1 MNMKRWI
8 IGLILVALAV
18 GGYFIYQHYTTDP
31 SEESRY
37 RMGKVERGDVVQTVR
52 ATGTIQP
59 IRLVQVGTQVNG
71 PIRKLYVDYNSC
83 VKAGDLVAQI
93 DPTTYEARLAQDQAN
108 LAQSQANIEQTQ
120 AKLTQAEKELERAR
134 KLTAREMISQADL
147 DNATATRDGL
157 VAQLK
162 VVQAAVA
169 QAEASLRLS
178 KANLGYTTISS
189 PVDGVVIARNVSE
202 GQTVVASMTAQVLF
216 QIATDLKKI
225 QVEASIPEADIGN
238 VALGQRVTFTVDA
251 FDTTFTGT
259 VSQIRMAA
267 VTVQNVVT
275 YPVVIQADNPDNK
288 LFPSMTAD
296 IVCEVARHE
305 NVLKIPNAALRFK
318 PEEEKKAKNGKTE
331 KAEKERHGTKKKAPK
346 EERGPT
352 IWTEKPDQSGIK
364 PTFVTLGITD
374 GAFTELKDAGALA
387 EGQEIIIGMQ
397 AVTDKDKTVNP
408 FTPQMPGARRIQR

>member
-1 MNMKRWI
+1 MKRWI
-8 IGLILVALAV
+8 IGIVLVAIAV
-18 GGYFIYQHYTTDP
+18 TGYFAIRYY
-31 SEESRY
+31 SESKSKESRY
-37 RMGKVERGDVVQTVR
+37 KTAPVERGDVVQTVR

-71 PIRKLYVDYNSC
+71 PIRKLYVDYNSQ

-108 LAQSQANIEQTQ
+108 LIQSQANVEQT
-120 AKLTQAEKELERAR
+120 KVRLTQAEKELERAN

-147 DNATATRDGL
+147 DTAVATRDAL
-157 VAQLK
+157 LAQLK

-216 QIATDLKKI
+216 LIATDLRRI

-238 VALGQRVTFTVDA
+238 IALGQRVTFTVDA
-251 FDTTFTGT
+251 FDLVFTGAVT
-259 VSQIRMAA
+259 QIRMAA

-275 YPVVIQADNPDNK
+275 YPVVIQADNPGTK

-305 NVLKIPNAALRFK
+305 NVLRIPNAALRFK
-318 PEEEKKAKNGKTE
+318 PEEKDKTAKNGKDNN
-331 KAEKERHGTKKKAPK
+331 AP
-346 EERGPT
+346 RRRARLDQ
-352 IWTEKPDQSGIK
+352 KPRLWIQTPDGNGVK
-364 PTFVTLGITD
+364 PVSISLGITD
-374 GAFTELKDAGALA
+374 GAFTELRDPGTLT
-387 EGQEIIIGMQ
+387 ENQDVITGML
-397 AVTDKDKTVNP
+397 VVSDDEKTVNP
-408 FTPQMPGARRIQR
+408 FTPSPISGQARRATR

>member
-1 MNMKRWI
+1 MKRWI
-8 IGLILVALAV
+8 IGIVLVAIAV
-18 GGYFIYQHYTTDP
+18 TGYWATRYY
-31 SEESRY
+31 SSNKSKESRY
-37 RMGKVERGDVVQTVR
+37 RTAPVERGDVVQTVR

-71 PIRKLYVDYNSC
+71 PIRKLYVDYNSQ

-108 LAQSQANIEQTQ
+108 LTQSQANVEQTRV
-120 AKLTQAEKELERAR
+120 KLNQAEKELERAN

-147 DNATATRDGL
+147 DTAVAARDAL
-157 VAQLK
+157 LAQLK

-216 QIATDLKKI
+216 LIATDLRRI

-238 VALGQRVTFTVDA
+238 IALGQRVTFTVDA
-251 FDTTFTGT
+251 FDLVFTGAVT
-259 VSQIRMAA
+259 QIRMAA

-275 YPVVIQADNPDNK
+275 YPVVIQADNPGTK

-318 PEEEKKAKNGKTE
+318 PEEKDKTAKNGKDNN
-331 KAEKERHGTKKKAPK
+331 APK
-346 EERGPT
+346 RRARLDQ
-352 IWTEKPDQSGIK
+352 KPRVWIQTPDGNGVK
-364 PTFVTLGITD
+364 PVSISLGITD
-374 GAFTELKDAGALA
+374 GSFTELRDPATLT
-387 EGQEIIIGMQ
+387 ENQDVMTGML
-397 AVTDKDKTVNP
+397 VLSDDEKTVNP
-408 FTPQMPGARRIQR
+408 FTPPPMSGQTRRVTR